1 MPPKKKRKTSHYF
14 VSSEGINCNNTKKSK
29 EDGEKEP
36 CTICL
41 DSITDE
47 ASIAC
52 VHRFCF
58 TCIKSWADVTNLCP
72 LCKVQFSSITKVN
85 NKKNNV
91 VSVEDKIQTF
101 ENPDGDEEL
110 ARRLAENYNS
120 NEENNLQHGYES
132 DDGFVVPDDVIDDE
146 EYDDGLPDEEESY
159 RQEESYSEEESYTT
173 EEAESLDFNHVP
185 RRILRRSTLMN
196 TSRNLGR
203 RLSAIREN
211 RVRQARD
218 YYQNNLNHQNNPQN
232 SNVIDLMS
240 PTNDNDSNAAKNDNS
255 IVTVD
260 NNIIN
265 LISPEQ
271 NNNNDDGD
279 NHNNDN
285 SGMIFSNFHRRENTM
300 NTPIAIDV
308 NKRHYDVIEEESPY
322 F

>member
-1 MPPKKKRKTSHYF
+1 MPPKKRRKTSHYF
-14 VSSEGINCNNTKKSK
+14 VSSEEEGINCKNKLK
-29 EDGEKEP
+29 EGGKKEP

-58 TCIKSWADVTNLCP
+58 ACIKSWADVTNLCP

-91 VSVEDKIQTF
+91 VIVEDKVQTF
-101 ENPDGDEEL
+101 ENQEGDEEL
-110 ARRLAENYNS
+110 ARRLAEDYNS
-120 NEENNLQHGYES
+120 NEENSLQHGYDS

-159 RQEESYSEEESYTT
+159 REEESYSTEES
-173 EEAESLDFNHVP
+173 ESLDFIP

-203 RLSAIREN
+203 RLSALREN
-211 RVRQARD
+211 RVRQARNNS
-218 YYQNNLNHQNNPQN
+218 QNNLNHQNNLQN
-232 SNVIDLMS
+232 NNVIDLMS
-240 PTNDNDSNAAKNDNS
+240 PTNDNDSNAGKNDNS

-271 NNNNDDGD
+271 NDNKDEGD
-279 NHNNDN
+279 NHENGN
-285 SGMIFSNFHRRENTM
+285 SGMIFGNFHRRENTM

-308 NKRHYDVIEEESPY
+308 NRHHYDVIEEESPY